1 MIGGLEGG
9 GGDVDGV
16 SDEGAIGGG
25 GGGGGVV
32 RWSGIITGWNRR
44 KTKKR

>member
-25 GGGGGVV
+25 GGGG
-32 RWSGIITGWNRR
+32 RWGEGGC
-44 KTKKR
+44 

>member
-16 SDEGAIGGG
+16 SDEGTI
-25 GGGGGVV
+25 GGGGVV